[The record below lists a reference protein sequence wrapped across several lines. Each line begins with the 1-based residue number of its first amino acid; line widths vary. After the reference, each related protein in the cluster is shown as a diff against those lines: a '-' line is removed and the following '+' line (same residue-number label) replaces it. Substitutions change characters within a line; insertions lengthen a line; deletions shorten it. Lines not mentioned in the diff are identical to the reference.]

1 MTDAVQRRAPGEL
14 ESEVLAVLWT
24 AETPRT
30 PSQVHEE
37 IDAGLS
43 YKTVHTILTRLQD
56 KGLVR
61 RVTHAGRSCYTAVK
75 DSAIDAADRMR
86 AVLESGRDR
95 RAILQRF
102 VSRLRPA
109 DERTL
114 RELLKEALELGR
126 EPEAPARKRA
136 RSLAEEQPK

>member
-1 MTDAVQRRAPGEL
+1 VGEAGQRRAPGEL

-37 IDAGLS
+37 LDAGLS
-43 YKTVHTILTRLQD
+43 YKTIHTILTRLHE
-56 KGLVR
+56 KGLVQ
-61 RVTHAGRSCYTAVK
+61 RVTHAGRSCYAAAR
-75 DSAIDAADRMR
+75 DSAQEAADRMR

-102 VSRLRPA
+102 VNTLRPA
-109 DERTL
+109 DERAL
-114 RELLKEALELGR
+114 RALFNED
-126 EPEAPARKRA
+126 P
-136 RSLAEEQPK
+136 PK

>member
-1 MTDAVQRRAPGEL
+1 MTDVGHRRAPGEL

-24 AETPRT
+24 ADAPRT

-37 IDAGLS
+37 IDGGLS

-61 RVTHAGRSCYTAVK
+61 RVSHGGRSCYAAVK
-75 DSAIDAADRMR
+75 DSAQDAADRMR

-102 VSRLRPA
+102 ISALRPA
-109 DERTL
+109 DERAL
-114 RELLKEALELGR
+114 RALLNED
-126 EPEAPARKRA
+126 PPA
-136 RSLAEEQPK
+136 